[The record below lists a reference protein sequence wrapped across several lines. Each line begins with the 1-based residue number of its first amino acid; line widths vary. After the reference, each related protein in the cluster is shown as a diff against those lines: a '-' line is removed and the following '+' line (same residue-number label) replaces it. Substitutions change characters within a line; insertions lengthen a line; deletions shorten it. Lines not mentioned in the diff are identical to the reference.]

1 MINHLVGLS
10 FPRGTDLTRDGEPP
24 AVPVPNGTGAATT
37 TAVRPA
43 WRSIR
48 GKTFGASAF
57 MLGVAL
63 LMISAT
69 QTAWSGDAT
78 PRWLAMMPPAPELTV
93 PSSREA
99 WADQRQQI
107 RTQLWELL
115 GKLPPRPA
123 VPKVE
128 TLTRTDRDG
137 FVVEKFRFDNGAG
150 ATVPGYLLLPKGT
163 TAKVPAILYC
173 HWHGGEYDQ
182 GKSELFERNH
192 TPEEPGPA
200 LARRGF
206 AVLAIDAYGFGER
219 NGQGPGSDERG
230 GAGELTASKFNLWLG
245 RSLWGMILRDDL
257 MALDYLASRPEVDA
271 SRLGVTGI
279 SMGATR
285 SWWLM
290 ALDDRLQAGVAVACL
305 TRYQNLIAG
314 EGLKHHGIY
323 YYVPGML
330 AHFDTEAVVALAAP
344 RPLLFM
350 TGDQDG
356 GSPVD
361 GVREI
366 EAQARPVWALYGA
379 TTNLRS
385 EIYSGVGHVYLPEMW
400 RHTLAWFETH
410 LKPAPPKP

>member
-1 MINHLVGLS
+1 MNNCSAKSSRQSGEDYLSDGALVRTQTPGRADGVSAAGRLPSRAFYRKTLGALAFIVGLAV
-10 FPRGTDLTRDGEPP
+10 LTMSE
-24 AVPVPNGTGAATT
+24 N
-37 TAVRPA
+37 
-43 WRSIR
+43 
-48 GKTFGASAF
+48 
-57 MLGVAL
+57 
-63 LMISAT
+63 
-69 QTAWSGDAT
+69 QTARSGGA
-78 PRWLAMMPPAPELTV
+78 PPGWLAAMPPAPELTV
-93 PSSREA
+93 PSSRAA
-99 WADQRQQI
+99 WVEKRRQI
-107 RTQLWELL
+107 RAQLWELL

-128 TLTRTDRDG
+128 TLTREDRDG

-150 ATVPGYLLLPKGT
+150 ATVPGYLLLPKGAAT
-163 TAKVPAILYC
+163 EVPAILYC
-173 HWHGGEYDQ
+173 HWHGGEYDR

-219 NGQGPGSDERG
+219 NGQGPGSDEPG

-271 SRLGVTGI
+271 TRLGVTGI

-290 ALDDRLQAGVAVACL
+290 ALDDRLKAGVAVACL
-305 TRYQNLIAG
+305 TRYQNLIQHA
-314 EGLKHHGIY
+314 GLKYHGIY
-323 YYVPGML
+323 YYVPGLL
-330 AHFDTEAVVALAAP
+330 AHFDTEAIVALAAP

-366 EAQARPVWALYGA
+366 EARARPAWTVYGA
-379 TTNLRS
+379 AANLRS
-385 EIYSGVGHVYLPEMW
+385 EIYPGVGHVYLPEMW
-400 RHTLAWFETH
+400 QHTLAWFDTH
-410 LKPAPPKP
+410 LKSVPPKP